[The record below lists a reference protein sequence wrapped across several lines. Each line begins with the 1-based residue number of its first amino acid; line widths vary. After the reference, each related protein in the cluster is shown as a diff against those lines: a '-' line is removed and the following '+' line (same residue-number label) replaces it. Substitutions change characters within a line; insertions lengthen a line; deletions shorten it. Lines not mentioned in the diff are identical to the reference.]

1 MINQAIK
8 ADENRWSKSWEYA
21 LKHSCLLKE
30 LNSLL
35 INDKIIKKF
44 FIDTKN
50 KNKRNVYRS
59 YYVNK

>member
-1 MINQAIK
+1 MN
-8 ADENRWSKSWEYA
+8 
-21 LKHSCLLKE
+21 E